1 MDISEV
7 FTRIN
12 MLTGALGFII
22 TIMVLICIHLKQPIS
37 MGMGFIIGL
46 AIYVGLLLFAYTSR
60 TIKLHSK
67 ILAPVRR
74 WVQFLLSSIVI
85 EEWNA
90 TISLDEDGTA
100 HTIHDFKGKINF
112 GHNKWITIG
121 ILADSPQPETGSFWI
136 RVTNVDTGKDVKP
149 QVFIDCQKFK
159 RFKIFFDRTL
169 KRDDKFHYKV
179 EYKLLQSYFFGQKD
193 HYSQDATH
201 FEKKIN
207 IRINFPQTVYV
218 SSVDSEI
225 LTAHGDN
232 WGAHKRPK
240 FGDNWIEWAVEKA
253 VMSNKHRLIWT
264 TIIK

>member
-7 FTRIN
+7 FTGTN

-37 MGMGFIIGL
+37 MGTGFIIGL
-46 AIYVGLLLFAYTSR
+46 VIYVGLLLFVYTSR
-60 TIKLHSK
+60 AIKLHGR
-67 ILAPVRR
+67 ILSPIRR
-74 WVQFLLSSIVI
+74 WFQFLLSSIVI

-90 TISLDEDGTA
+90 TINLDEDGTA

-112 GHNKWITIG
+112 GHNKCISIG
-121 ILADSPQPETGSFWI
+121 ILADNPQSEAGSFWI
-136 RVTNVDTGKDVKP
+136 KVVNVDTGKEVKP
-149 QVFIDCQKFK
+149 QVFIDSPKFK
-159 RFKIFFDRTL
+159 RFRISFDRAL

-179 EYKLLQSYFFGQKD
+179 EYKLHQSYFFGQED

-201 FEKKIN
+201 FEKQIN
-207 IRINFPQTVYV
+207 VRVNFPQTVYV
-218 SSVDSEI
+218 SSVGSEI

-240 FGDNWIEWAVEKA
+240 FGDNWIEWVIEKA
-253 VMSNKHRLIWT
+253 VMSNKHRLTWT